1 MRLTV
6 APLLLALGACGP
18 ESQPRQQAGP
28 APAATADFPTP
39 AAASSAQLMALPDDP
54 EVLKRLEAMGYTI
67 HADQGHL
74 HPPGM
79 TSCPAMGEGAAM

>member
-1 MRLTV
+1 MRLIV
-6 APLLLALGACGP
+6 ATLLVALGACGS
-18 ESQPRQQAGP
+18 ESQPRKQAGP
-28 APAATADFPTP
+28 APAAAAEVPSA

-54 EVLKRLEAMGYTI
+54 EVLKRLEAMGYTV

-79 TSCPAMGEGAAM
+79 AACPAMEEGAAM